1 MKDYL
6 AENSDCVRLR
16 VSIEGFLDVFDPNA
30 SGTPPGIFS
39 ARPEVSDFECVPVS
53 VMERVIEFLN
63 DVREDL
69 RQAIANDTVTIK
81 NEDLAVGEHH
91 KSDESVSEMV
101 KTGQEVLDFQKKI
114 TPHRGDSEQALNLNT
129 RGHSGVGDEYISRII
144 SEMEED
150 DQVFDLAL
158 EARLHAAETIKQ
170 SRQELIVVASL
181 VERIPNLAGLTRTC
195 EVFRAAGLVVAD
207 KSVLQDKQFRL
218 ISVTA
223 EKWLPVTEVPVDS
236 VKAYLERKRGD
247 GYSVIGLEQTA
258 NSMPLDRFGFPD
270 RTVLVL
276 GREKEGIPV
285 DIIHI
290 LDACVEIPQL
300 GVVRSLNV
308 HVSGAIAVWEY
319 TRQQRNQR

>member
-1 MKDYL
+1 
-6 AENSDCVRLR
+6 
-16 VSIEGFLDVFDPNA
+16 
-30 SGTPPGIFS
+30 
-39 ARPEVSDFECVPVS
+39 
-53 VMERVIEFLN
+53 
-63 DVREDL
+63 
-69 RQAIANDTVTIK
+69 
-81 NEDLAVGEHH
+81 
-91 KSDESVSEMV
+91 
-101 KTGQEVLDFQKKI
+101 
-114 TPHRGDSEQALNLNT
+114 
-129 RGHSGVGDEYISRII
+129 
-144 SEMEED
+144 
-150 DQVFDLAL
+150 
-158 EARLHAAETIKQ
+158 
-170 SRQELIVVASL
+170 
-181 VERIPNLAGLTRTC
+181 
-195 EVFRAAGLVVAD
+195 
-207 KSVLQDKQFRL
+207 
-218 ISVTA
+218 VTA